1 MQTHITCLQRAR
13 HADFP
18 FAYTHELFFT
28 KHLSNNKNNCKAL
41 NSYGTTRKEQKKKI
55 LKSNKALKMMILLAE
70 RQLTRVSHHKE

>member
-1 MQTHITCLQRAR
+1 MQTHITCLLRAR

-41 NSYGTTRKEQKKKI
+41 NSYGTTRKEQKKNTKI
-55 LKSNKALKMMILLAE
+55 KQSNQNDDTTCRKAFNE
-70 RQLTRVSHHKE
+70 GESS